1 MSAEQV
7 SEIVKKL
14 DKMVSADGSGQDQA
28 LDLLNTLTGLSI
40 AQTVLRKT
48 KIRKTLNALSKLS
61 KDGEVI
67 KLVKQLI
74 KNWKQKRV
82 PANNSSSNSTKN
94 PVPAHCNPIPDNVS
108 VPPPV
113 SIFTESPTKS
123 QIPDIVS
130 VPPPVSISTESPT
143 KSQIA
148 DIVSVSP
155 PVSIPDAP
163 SAVKVDSTSQP
174 ASIND
179 RSAVRSKS
187 RALLSV
193 ALKGVAMPDG
203 SADPDELAG
212 RIEDC
217 VFNKLRNTDMKYRN
231 RIRSLIFNFKDPK
244 NPCLRENVLLGQIS
258 VEKIGVMTTHEMASA
273 EMKDLRESFIKT
285 LALKRKRAATE
296 FDSSCAVKTVKQKK
310 IEETMNEQMMDT
322 YLRYN
327 L

>member
-48 KIRKTLNALSKLS
+48 KIRKTLNALSKSS

-82 PANNSSSNSTKN
+82 PADNSSSNSTKN
-94 PVPAHCNPIPDNVS
+94 PVPAHCNPIPDN
-108 VPPPV
+108 
-113 SIFTESPTKS
+113 
-123 QIPDIVS
+123 VS

-273 EMKDLRESFIKT
+273 EMKDLRESF
-285 LALKRKRAATE
+285 
-296 FDSSCAVKTVKQKK
+296 
-310 IEETMNEQMMDT
+310 
-322 YLRYN
+322 Y
-327 L
+327 